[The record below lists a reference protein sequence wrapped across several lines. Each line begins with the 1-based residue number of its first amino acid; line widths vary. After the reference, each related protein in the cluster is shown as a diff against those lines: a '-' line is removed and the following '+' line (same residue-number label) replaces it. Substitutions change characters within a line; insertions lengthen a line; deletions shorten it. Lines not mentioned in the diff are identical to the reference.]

1 MESILTYEQV
11 YRDYSK
17 KVMGYIRPRI
27 NNPADA
33 EDLHSAVF
41 TKVYEKFSSFDQ
53 TKASISTWV
62 YTIAR
67 NTLIDFFRT
76 HRIYDELAD
85 EDMVEEDAFQGILT
99 EETLDELAEAL
110 KKLPERERDIILLH
124 YYYNKQL
131 KEIALKLHMSYSNC
145 KLVHNKALIKLR
157 QYLS

>member
-1 MESILTYEQV
+1 
-11 YRDYSK
+11 
-17 KVMGYIRPRI
+17 MGHIRPRI

-76 HRIYDELAD
+76 HRIHDELGD

-110 KKLPERERDIILLH
+110 KKLPERGSGRSSFSTTIIT
-124 YYYNKQL
+124 N
-131 KEIALKLHMSYSNC
+131 S
-145 KLVHNKALIKLR
+145 
-157 QYLS
+157 